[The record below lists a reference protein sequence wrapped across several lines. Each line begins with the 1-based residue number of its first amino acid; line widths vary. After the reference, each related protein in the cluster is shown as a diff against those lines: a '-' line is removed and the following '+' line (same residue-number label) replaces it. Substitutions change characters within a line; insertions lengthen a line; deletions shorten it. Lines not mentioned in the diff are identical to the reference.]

1 MNQNEL
7 KTVDFYVRFYNGMG
21 PQKIELPEDIELTL
35 IYETEEGENKYI
47 GIGKHIDDAEY
58 NCHQLGVIQFGEYDL
73 FIFDKSY
80 LNDENVV
87 LVDFDEF
94 NKKWSEIF
102 KKFYFQEMF
111 IDFDTSY
118 ACGYKQEI
126 IRIGKFIK
134 FNNDSG
140 DNFIKLACVGFKS
153 YNANIID
160 DSMSII
166 DVNPYE
172 LMKFLSENIH
182 CVIKRDETIV
192 VKYNERIEYIKN
204 KFENYKDEPN
214 DEIFHQGQIITNGK
228 CIGIFD
234 KYLRGS
240 DGKIDSF
247 CYYDI
252 ETIREQSFVSGND
265 INDWNLGDKS
275 TCFSV
280 YNFMEENNLYYDP
293 YIGKIEEHKNDD

>member
-35 IYETEEGENKYI
+35 VYETEEGENKYI

-58 NCHQLGVIQFGEYDL
+58 NYHQLGIIQFGEYDL

-102 KKFYFQEMF
+102 KKFYFQEIF

-153 YNANIID
+153 YNANIVD

-166 DVNPYE
+166 DVDPYE

-182 CVIKRDETIV
+182 YVIKRDETIV
-192 VKYNERIEYIKN
+192 VKYNERLEYIKN
-204 KFENYKDEPN
+204 KFENYQDEPN
-214 DEIFHQGQIITNGK
+214 DEIFHQGQIITNRK

-234 KYLRGS
+234 KYLRNS

-252 ETIREQSFVSGND
+252 ETIDKQSFVYRND

-280 YNFMEENNLYYDP
+280 CNFMEENNLYYDP
-293 YIGKIEEHKNDD
+293 YIGKIKKHKNDD